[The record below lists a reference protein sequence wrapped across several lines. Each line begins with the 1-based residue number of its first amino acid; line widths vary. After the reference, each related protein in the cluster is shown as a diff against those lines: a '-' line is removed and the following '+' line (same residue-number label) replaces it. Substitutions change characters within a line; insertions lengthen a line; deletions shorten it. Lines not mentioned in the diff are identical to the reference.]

1 MTADDLE
8 DSFLDIFPV
17 KYQIVVT
24 HAGGTQMILGTYP
37 TLEDAHDQYEES
49 KEAMVSGT
57 GSMIVRD
64 PDWNHLQLQRVEIL
78 EEIYPT

>member
-1 MTADDLE
+1 MTENDLDD
-8 DSFLDIFPV
+8 SSIDIFPV
-17 KYQIVVT
+17 KYQIVIT
-24 HAGGTQMILGTYP
+24 HADGTQMILGTYP

-49 KEAMVSGT
+49 KEAMASSK

-78 EEIYPT
+78 EEIDPT